1 MFYFLHP
8 NTQPKNEREDDM
20 ARKKR
25 ARPPYISSECG
36 HCRFWEDRRGA
47 GKCHCFG
54 GAHIHTDEDGRRCE
68 DFEPMGNYDCTGLIA
83 GNTGVWGL

>member
-1 MFYFLHP
+1 MP
-8 NTQPKNEREDDM
+8 NEREDDM

-36 HCRFWEDRRGA
+36 RCRFWEDRRGA